1 MEHRMQIQK
10 NLEGI
15 ASGAPLPFANLLKRA
30 PITFGAVAK
39 GNLLLF

>member
-15 ASGAPLPFANLLKRA
+15 ASGAPLPFANLLK
-30 PITFGAVAK
+30 GLK
-39 GNLLLF
+39 